1 MLPNIGAPELIIILI
16 VLLLVVGPG
25 KLPEIG
31 SAFGKTLREFRKASS
46 ELQETAESA
55 TRLSEPPRPSTTTT
69 AASTAAATPAAPA
82 APVPNQLNEPVAN
95 ANVITSG
102 TDPEAVGLAKNVSP
116 RGTPEDAIEE
126 A

>member
-31 SAFGKTLREFRKASS
+31 SAFGKTLREFRKAST

-55 TRLSEPPRPSTTTT
+55 TRLSDPPRPP
-69 AASTAAATPAAPA
+69 AAVAAAP
-82 APVPNQLNEPVAN
+82 
-95 ANVITSG
+95 G
-102 TDPEAVGLAKNVSP
+102 PERAC
-116 RGTPEDAIEE
+116 
-126 A
+126 

>member
-31 SAFGKTLREFRKASS
+31 SAFGKTLREFRKAST

-55 TRLSEPPRPSTTTT
+55 TRLTEPPRPPVT
-69 AASTAAATPAAPA
+69 APATAAAPV
-82 APVPNQLNEPVAN
+82 APVPNELSDPVAN
-95 ANVITSG
+95 ANVITSDR
-102 TDPEAVGLAKNVSP
+102 DPEAVGVARNVSP
-116 RGTPEDAIEE
+116 RGTPEDAIED

>member
-55 TRLSEPPRPSTTTT
+55 TRLSEPPKPQPATQ
-69 AASTAAATPAAPA
+69 AASATSTAAAAPA
-82 APVPNQLNEPVAN
+82 APVPNQLSEPVGN
-95 ANVITSG
+95 ANVITSD
-102 TDPEAVGLAKNVSP
+102 TDPEAVGVAKNVSP
-116 RGTPEDAIEE
+116 RGTPEDAIED

>member
-31 SAFGKTLREFRKASS
+31 SAFGKTLREFRKATSD
-46 ELQETAESA
+46 LQETAESA
-55 TRLSEPPRPSTTTT
+55 TRLSDPPRP
-69 AASTAAATPAAPA
+69 PAAPA
-82 APVPNQLNEPVAN
+82 APTPAAAAPSAPVPNQLSDPVPN
-95 ANVITSG
+95 ANVITDDH
-102 TDPEAVGLAKNVSP
+102 DPDAVGVARNVSP

>member
-1 MLPNIGAPELIIILI
+1 MPNIGAPELIIILI

-31 SAFGKTLREFRKASS
+31 SAFGKTLREFRKAST

-55 TRLSEPPRPSTTTT
+55 TRLTDPPRP
-69 AASTAAATPAAPA
+69 AAAGATSAA
-82 APVPNQLNEPVAN
+82 VPNQLAEPGMP
-95 ANVITSG
+95 NVITEAV
-102 TDPEAVGLAKNVSP
+102 DPEQVGVPPNVTP
-116 RGTPEDAIEE
+116 RATPDDAIED

>member
-31 SAFGKTLREFRKASS
+31 SAFGKTLREFRKASN
-46 ELQETAESA
+46 ELQETAQSA
-55 TRLSEPPRPSTTTT
+55 TRLSDPPRSQAAASAVAGTT
-69 AASTAAATPAAPA
+69 AA
-82 APVPNQLNEPVAN
+82 PVTNKLSDPVAS
-95 ANVITSG
+95 ANVITDVR
-102 TDPEAVGLAKNVSP
+102 DPDAVGVARNVSP
-116 RGTPEDAIEE
+116 RGTPEDAVED

>member
-31 SAFGKTLREFRKASS
+31 SAFGKTLREFRKAST

-55 TRLSEPPRPSTTTT
+55 TRLSDPPRPP
-69 AASTAAATPAAPA
+69 AASAASASAAAPSMVA
-82 APVPNQLNEPVAN
+82 APVPNELRDPAA
-95 ANVITSG
+95 ANVITSDQ
-102 TDPEAVGLAKNVSP
+102 DPEALGVAKNVSP
-116 RGTPEDAIEE
+116 RGTPEDAIED

>member
-31 SAFGKTLREFRKASS
+31 SAFGKTLREFRKAST

-55 TRLSEPPRPSTTTT
+55 TRLSDPPRPP
-69 AASTAAATPAAPA
+69 AAVAAAPA
-82 APVPNQLNEPVAN
+82 ATSGSVPNELVEPVST
-95 ANVITSG
+95 ANVITDDR
-102 TDPEAVGLAKNVSP
+102 DPNAVGAARNVSP
-116 RGTPEDAIEE
+116 RGTPDDAVEE